1 MKRSAYPQYKP
12 SGVEYLGDVPAHWDV
27 RRLKTL
33 CTRSALY
40 GANVATSLYA
50 DAGVRYIRTTD
61 ITDDGALKKGGVFLP
76 NELVFDYLLADGD
89 ILLSRSGTVGRSF
102 LYNPKL
108 HGSCAYAGY
117 LVRFTPSS
125 QTLPQYLFRFT
136 KTQSFSIFLRTMAI
150 SSTIDNVN
158 AEKYA
163 NVFLPIPPLPE
174 QTAIVDFLNRETG
187 KTDALVEKKAAL
199 IARLKEKRGALIS
212 RTVTRGLA
220 PDAPMKDSGL
230 AYLGEVPVEWTVQR
244 LKQTLAK
251 IYSGGTPD
259 TGNEVFWSDD
269 DSGIPWVAIAD
280 MSATRNL
287 KSTAK
292 RITEEGRQSKQLP
305 ILPRGTILYSMYASL
320 GKVAVLEIPATVNQA
335 ILGMIP
341 SADKLTRGY
350 LSYWLHNMERH
361 ILLMSSSN
369 TQSNLNAEKV
379 RNMPI
384 YLPSLSE
391 QADIVDFLNRETG
404 KIDTLIAKVEETIER
419 LKEHRAALIS
429 AAVTGQIDV
438 RSAK

>member
-1 MKRSAYPQYKP
+1 MKRPAYPQYKP

-27 RRLKTL
+27 IAPKRCVRTRPTGVVPIKNTASLEPVPGYVPSFSASGQDIWLPEPVFFGDGLVLSAVGARCGKTFRASGEWAVSANTHVLFPEDGQSRDYWWYVTNDESWWDRAGGAQPFVRVSKTL
-33 CTRSALY
+33 NRKIA
-40 GANVATSLYA
+40 V
-50 DAGVRYIRTTD
+50 
-61 ITDDGALKKGGVFLP
+61 
-76 NELVFDYLLADGD
+76 
-89 ILLSRSGTVGRSF
+89 
-102 LYNPKL
+102 
-108 HGSCAYAGY
+108 
-117 LVRFTPSS
+117 
-125 QTLPQYLFRFT
+125 
-136 KTQSFSIFLRTMAI
+136 
-150 SSTIDNVN
+150 
-158 AEKYA
+158 
-163 NVFLPIPPLPE
+163 PPPAE
-174 QTAIVDFLNRETG
+174 QTTIVDFLNRETG
-187 KTDALVEKKAAL
+187 KTDALVEKKSAL

-212 RTVTRGLA
+212 RAVTRGLA
-220 PDAPMKDSGL
+220 PDAPMKDSGV

-320 GKVAVLEIPATVNQA
+320 GKVAVLDIPAAVNQA

-391 QADIVDFLNRETG
+391 QEDIVDFLNRETG
-404 KIDTLIAKVEETIER
+404 KIDTLIAKVGETIER